1 MNFANTSSL
10 AVLLPACARLAAVC
24 AAIEGRE
31 VTCPAA
37 MRRARPTPAAVERP
51 RRAANCGRSIET
63 SSTAQ
68 TAGDRRAEA
77 RSGGAAPLSV
87 GFQGIYR

>member
-1 MNFANTSSL
+1 MNFANTSSP

-37 MRRARPTPAAVERP
+37 MRRARPTPAAL
-51 RRAANCGRSIET
+51 RRMTTPVSALP
-63 SSTAQ
+63 AQ
-68 TAGDRRAEA
+68 
-77 RSGGAAPLSV
+77 
-87 GFQGIYR
+87 

>member
-1 MNFANTSSL
+1 MNFANTSSP

-37 MRRARPTPAAVERP
+37 MRRPARRSPQSAA
-51 RRAANCGRSIET
+51 
-63 SSTAQ
+63 
-68 TAGDRRAEA
+68 
-77 RSGGAAPLSV
+77 
-87 GFQGIYR
+87 

>member
-1 MNFANTSSL
+1 MNFVNTSSP

-37 MRRARPTPAAVERP
+37 MQRARRSPQSAA
-51 RRAANCGRSIET
+51 
-63 SSTAQ
+63 
-68 TAGDRRAEA
+68 
-77 RSGGAAPLSV
+77 
-87 GFQGIYR
+87 

>member
-1 MNFANTSSL
+1 MNFVNTSSP

-37 MRRARPTPAAVERP
+37 MRRVCPTLAAI
-51 RRAANCGRSIET
+51 RRMTTPVFELS
-63 SSTAQ
+63 AQ
-68 TAGDRRAEA
+68 
-77 RSGGAAPLSV
+77 
-87 GFQGIYR
+87 

>member
-1 MNFANTSSL
+1 MNLANTSNP

-37 MRRARPTPAAVERP
+37 MQRARRPPQSAA
-51 RRAANCGRSIET
+51 
-63 SSTAQ
+63 
-68 TAGDRRAEA
+68 
-77 RSGGAAPLSV
+77 
-87 GFQGIYR
+87 